1 MTAEIVTKK
10 QFAALAGVG
19 QARVS
24 QWLAAGKISGDA
36 IVGRGHRARIHV
48 PVAMEQLKRNLDVV
62 QHLGA
67 NGRARTDGNGAIP
80 DPVEH
85 SIKAARLEQLELANE
100 HARAL
105 REAQAGRYARS
116 DDVRQEMGRVAGR
129 MIGMFEGALGELA
142 TAIAAKSNLP
152 ARDALHI
159 LRSTFRTIRER
170 TSNTEIG
177 IAKAL
182 PALTDDKVPP

>member
-1 MTAEIVTKK
+1 MS
-10 QFAALAGVG
+10 GRRG
-19 QARVS
+19 SVS
-24 QWLAAGKISGDA
+24 GLRPGKISGDA
-36 IVGRGHRARIHV
+36 IVGTGHRARIHV
-48 PVAMEQLKRNLDVV
+48 AVAMEQLKRNLDVV

-67 NGRARTDGNGAIP
+67 NGRAKINGDAVADA
-80 DPVEH
+80 DPVEDC
-85 SIKAARLEQLELANE
+85 IKAARLEQLELANE

-105 REAQAGRYARS
+105 REAQAGRYARATTFGK
-116 DDVRQEMGRVAGR
+116 RWARVAGR

-159 LRSTFRTIRER
+159 LRTTFRTIRER
-170 TSNTEIG
+170 TSNTEAG

-182 PALTDDKVPP
+182 PALVDDEVPP